1 MSEFIPSQR
10 RTGMGNYELNNL
22 EREEI
27 EINVTSMVMTFM
39 SYAMKTSAMYV
50 EHSKRKVITVRDIK
64 RAMMLEVFLYFNRE
78 DLEETVTE
86 WRRDIIQDLQAQDL
100 QAQDLQAQ
108 DDDTESEQ
116 EDEEDT
122 EEETEEDPE
131 TCISDEE
138 KCHCDLCQRINGIDE
153 YWQTYNP
160 CLLYTSPSPRDGL
173 LSRMPSSA

>member
-1 MSEFIPSQR
+1 MSEFIPSQI

-100 QAQDLQAQ
+100 QAQVE
-108 DDDTESEQ
+108 T
-116 EDEEDT
+116 EDETEDET
-122 EEETEEDPE
+122 EEETD

-138 KCHCDLCQRINGIDE
+138 KCDCDLCQRINGIDE

-160 CLLYTSPSPRDGL
+160 TDPLGKILKEHIDQMQL
-173 LSRMPSSA
+173 

>member
-1 MSEFIPSQR
+1 MSEFIPSQI

-22 EREEI
+22 EKEEI

-39 SYAMKTSAMYV
+39 SYATKTSAMYV

-78 DLEETVTE
+78 DLEENLME
-86 WRRDIIQDLQAQDL
+86 WRRDIIQDLQAQD
-100 QAQDLQAQ
+100 DE
-108 DDDTESEQ
+108 TESEQ
-116 EDEEDT
+116 EDET
-122 EEETEEDPE
+122 EEETEEVTE

-138 KCHCDLCQRINGIDE
+138 KCDCDLCQRINGIDE

-160 CLLYTSPSPRDGL
+160 TDPLGKILKEHIDQMQL
-173 LSRMPSSA
+173 

>member
-1 MSEFIPSQR
+1 MSEFIPSQI

-100 QAQDLQAQ
+100 QAQD
-108 DDDTESEQ
+108 DDTESEQ

-160 CLLYTSPSPRDGL
+160 TDPLGKILKEHIDQMQL
-173 LSRMPSSA
+173 

>member
-1 MSEFIPSQR
+1 MSEFIPSQI

-22 EREEI
+22 EKEEI

-64 RAMMLEVFLYFNRE
+64 RAMMLEVFLYFNRD
-78 DLEETVTE
+78 DLEENLME

-100 QAQDLQAQ
+100 QTQ
-108 DDDTESEQ
+108 DDET
-116 EDEEDT
+116 EDEIEDET
-122 EEETEEDPE
+122 EDDTEEDPE
-131 TCISDEE
+131 ICISDEE
-138 KCHCDLCQRINGIDE
+138 KCDCDLCQRINGIDE

-160 CLLYTSPSPRDGL
+160 TDPLGKILKEHIDQMQL
-173 LSRMPSSA
+173 

>member
-1 MSEFIPSQR
+1 MSEFIPSQI

-100 QAQDLQAQ
+100 QAQDE
-108 DDDTESEQ
+108 T
-116 EDEEDT
+116 EEDT
-122 EEETEEDPE
+122 EDETEDETEDDTE
-131 TCISDEE
+131 IGISDEE
-138 KCHCDLCQRINGIDE
+138 KCDCDLCQRINGIDE

-160 CLLYTSPSPRDGL
+160 TDPLGKILKEHIDQMQL
-173 LSRMPSSA
+173 

>member
-1 MSEFIPSQR
+1 MSEFIPSQI

-50 EHSKRKVITVRDIK
+50 EHSKRKVITVKDIK

-86 WRRDIIQDLQAQDL
+86 WRRDIIQDLQAQDE
-100 QAQDLQAQ
+100 
-108 DDDTESEQ
+108 TEGET
-116 EDEEDT
+116 EDETEDET
-122 EEETEEDPE
+122 EEETD

-138 KCHCDLCQRINGIDE
+138 KCDCDLCQRINGIDE

-160 CLLYTSPSPRDGL
+160 TDPLGKILKEHIDQMQL
-173 LSRMPSSA
+173 

>member
-1 MSEFIPSQR
+1 MSEFIPSQI

-64 RAMMLEVFLYFNRE
+64 RAMMLEVFLYFNRD
-78 DLEETVTE
+78 DLEENLME
-86 WRRDIIQDLQAQDL
+86 WRRDII
-100 QAQDLQAQ
+100 QDLQAQ

-116 EDEEDT
+116 EDETED
-122 EEETEEDPE
+122 ETEEYPE
-131 TCISDEE
+131 TSISDEE
-138 KCHCDLCQRINGIDE
+138 KCDCDLCQRINGIDE

-160 CLLYTSPSPRDGL
+160 TDPLGKILKEHIDQMQL
-173 LSRMPSSA
+173 

>member
-1 MSEFIPSQR
+1 MSEFIPSQI

-78 DLEETVTE
+78 DLEENLME
-86 WRRDIIQDLQAQDL
+86 WRRDII
-100 QAQDLQAQ
+100 QDLQAQ

-116 EDEEDT
+116 EDETEDET
-122 EEETEEDPE
+122 EEETE

-138 KCHCDLCQRINGIDE
+138 KCDCDLCQRINGIDE

-160 CLLYTSPSPRDGL
+160 TDPLGKILKEHIDQMQL
-173 LSRMPSSA
+173 

>member
-1 MSEFIPSQR
+1 MSEFIPSQI

-22 EREEI
+22 EKEEI

-78 DLEETVTE
+78 DLEENLME
-86 WRRDIIQDLQAQDL
+86 WRRDIIQDL

-116 EDEEDT
+116 EDETEDET
-122 EEETEEDPE
+122 EEETE

-138 KCHCDLCQRINGIDE
+138 KCDCDLCQRINGIDE

-160 CLLYTSPSPRDGL
+160 TDPLGKILKEHIDQMQL
-173 LSRMPSSA
+173 

>member
-1 MSEFIPSQR
+1 MSEFIPSQI

-86 WRRDIIQDLQAQDL
+86 WRRDIIQDLQAQDE
-100 QAQDLQAQ
+100 
-108 DDDTESEQ
+108 TEDET
-116 EDEEDT
+116 EEDT

-160 CLLYTSPSPRDGL
+160 TDPLGKILKAHIDQMQL
-173 LSRMPSSA
+173 

>member
-1 MSEFIPSQR
+1 MSEFIPSHI

-78 DLEETVTE
+78 DLEENLME
-86 WRRDIIQDLQAQDL
+86 WRRDIIQDL

-160 CLLYTSPSPRDGL
+160 TDPLGKILKEHIDQMQL
-173 LSRMPSSA
+173 

>member
-1 MSEFIPSQR
+1 MSEFIPSQI

-86 WRRDIIQDLQAQDL
+86 WRRDIIQDLQAQDE
-100 QAQDLQAQ
+100 
-108 DDDTESEQ
+108 TEDET
-116 EDEEDT
+116 EEDT

-160 CLLYTSPSPRDGL
+160 SDPLGKILKEHIDQMQL
-173 LSRMPSSA
+173 

>member
-1 MSEFIPSQR
+1 MSEFIPSQI

-39 SYAMKTSAMYV
+39 SYAMKTSAIYV

-78 DLEETVTE
+78 DLEENLME

-100 QAQDLQAQ
+100 QTQ
-108 DDDTESEQ
+108 DDET
-116 EDEEDT
+116 EDEIEDET
-122 EEETEEDPE
+122 EDDTEEDPE
-131 TCISDEE
+131 ICISDEE
-138 KCHCDLCQRINGIDE
+138 KCDCDLCQRINGIDE

-160 CLLYTSPSPRDGL
+160 TDPLGKILKEHIDQMQL
-173 LSRMPSSA
+173 

>member
-1 MSEFIPSQR
+1 MSEFIPSQI

-64 RAMMLEVFLYFNRE
+64 RAMMLEVFLYFNRD
-78 DLEETVTE
+78 DLEENLME
-86 WRRDIIQDLQAQDL
+86 WRRDIIQDLQAQDE
-100 QAQDLQAQ
+100 
-108 DDDTESEQ
+108 TESESEQ
-116 EDEEDT
+116 EEDT
-122 EEETEEDPE
+122 EDETEEYPE
-131 TCISDEE
+131 TSVSDEE
-138 KCHCDLCQRINGIDE
+138 KCDCDLCQRINGIDE

-160 CLLYTSPSPRDGL
+160 TDPLGKILKEHIDQMQL
-173 LSRMPSSA
+173 

>member
-1 MSEFIPSQR
+1 MSEFIPSQI

-22 EREEI
+22 EKEEI

-64 RAMMLEVFLYFNRE
+64 RAMMLEVFLYFNRD
-78 DLEETVTE
+78 DLEENLME

-100 QAQDLQAQ
+100 QAQDETE
-108 DDDTESEQ
+108 DETEDDTESEQ
-116 EDEEDT
+116 E
-122 EEETEEDPE
+122 EETEEYPE
-131 TCISDEE
+131 TSVSDEE

-160 CLLYTSPSPRDGL
+160 TDPLGKILKEHIDQMQL
-173 LSRMPSSA
+173 

>member
-1 MSEFIPSQR
+1 MSEFIPSQI

-64 RAMMLEVFLYFNRE
+64 RAMMLEVFLYFNRD
-78 DLEETVTE
+78 DLEENLME
-86 WRRDIIQDLQAQDL
+86 WRRDIIQDLQAQDE
-100 QAQDLQAQ
+100 
-108 DDDTESEQ
+108 TEDET
-116 EDEEDT
+116 EEDT

-138 KCHCDLCQRINGIDE
+138 KCDCDLCQRINGIDE

-160 CLLYTSPSPRDGL
+160 TDPLGKILKEHIDQMQL
-173 LSRMPSSA
+173 

>member
-1 MSEFIPSQR
+1 MSEFIPSQI

-22 EREEI
+22 EKEEI

-39 SYAMKTSAMYV
+39 SYAMKTSAIYV

-100 QAQDLQAQ
+100 QAQDE
-108 DDDTESEQ
+108 TESESEQ
-116 EDEEDT
+116 EEET
-122 EEETEEDPE
+122 EEETEEYPE
-131 TCISDEE
+131 TSVSDEE
-138 KCHCDLCQRINGIDE
+138 KCDCDLCQRINGIDE

-160 CLLYTSPSPRDGL
+160 TDPLGKILKEQIDQMEL
-173 LSRMPSSA
+173 

>member
-1 MSEFIPSQR
+1 MSEFIPSQI

-50 EHSKRKVITVRDIK
+50 EHSKRKVITVKDIK

-100 QAQDLQAQ
+100 QAQVE
-108 DDDTESEQ
+108 T
-116 EDEEDT
+116 EDETEDET
-122 EEETEEDPE
+122 EEETD

-138 KCHCDLCQRINGIDE
+138 KCDCDLCQRINGIDE

-160 CLLYTSPSPRDGL
+160 TDPLGKILKEHIDQMQL
-173 LSRMPSSA
+173 

>member
-1 MSEFIPSQR
+1 MSEFIPSQI

-64 RAMMLEVFLYFNRE
+64 RAMMLEVFLYFNRD
-78 DLEETVTE
+78 DLEENLME

-100 QAQDLQAQ
+100 QAQDETE
-108 DDDTESEQ
+108 DETEDDTESEQ
-116 EDEEDT
+116 E
-122 EEETEEDPE
+122 EETEEYPE
-131 TCISDEE
+131 TSVSDEE

-160 CLLYTSPSPRDGL
+160 TDPLGKILKEHIDQMQL
-173 LSRMPSSA
+173 

>member
-1 MSEFIPSQR
+1 MSEFIPSQI

-64 RAMMLEVFLYFNRE
+64 RAMMLEVFLYFNRD
-78 DLEETVTE
+78 DLEENLME
-86 WRRDIIQDLQAQDL
+86 WRRDIIQDLQAQD
-100 QAQDLQAQ
+100 
-108 DDDTESEQ
+108 
-116 EDEEDT
+116 
-122 EEETEEDPE
+122 ETEEYPE
-131 TCISDEE
+131 TSVSDEE
-138 KCHCDLCQRINGIDE
+138 KCDCDLCQRINGIDE

-160 CLLYTSPSPRDGL
+160 TDPLGKILKEHIDQMQL
-173 LSRMPSSA
+173 